1 MPELPDRRPLGSRLA
16 GGVLLALLAGAAALA
31 LGPRDPGAIRVGGV
45 SLLWWYGAAAAP
57 VASALVALAAFR
69 PPRDP
74 AERERRR

>member
-1 MPELPDRRPLGSRLA
+1 MPEHPDRRPLGSRLA

-57 VASALVALAAFR
+57 VVAALVALAAFR
-69 PPRDP
+69 PPGEPPGRDS
-74 AERERRR
+74 RR